1 MKGEEF
7 LRRVRKCQGPLFC
20 FLLRLLKDE
29 EEAKEI
35 MQATLLRAW
44 EGRDGFQG
52 RSQFK
57 TWIFKIA
64 LNLFRDRLQERQRW
78 QGGEL
83 PEVAAPSD
91 PLKEVIAKE
100 ERQRLL
106 QAIEGLPERQR
117 TALLLK
123 VYGELKYSEVAEVM
137 GCSTGAAKAH
147 FHHALYKLKEALR
160 DRDGL

>member
-1 MKGEEF
+1 M
-7 LRRVRKCQGPLFC
+7 
-20 FLLRLLKDE
+20 
-29 EEAKEI
+29 
-35 MQATLLRAW
+35 
-44 EGRDGFQG
+44 
-52 RSQFK
+52 
-57 TWIFKIA
+57 
-64 LNLFRDRLQERQRW
+64 
-78 QGGEL
+78 
-83 PEVAAPSD
+83 AAPSD

-137 GCSTGAAKAH
+137 SCSTGAAKAH

-160 DRDGL
+160 DRDEL

>member
-1 MKGEEF
+1 MKGDEF
-7 LRRVRKCQGPLFC
+7 LRRVRKCQRSLFY
-20 FLLRLLKDE
+20 FLLRLLGDE
-29 EEAKEI
+29 EEAKEV

-57 TWIFKIA
+57 TWIFGIA
-64 LNLFRDRLQERQRW
+64 LNLSRDRLQERQRW
-78 QGGEL
+78 QRGEP
-83 PEVAAPSD
+83 PEVTDSSD

-106 QAIEGLPERQR
+106 QAIQELPERQR
-117 TALLLK
+117 MALLLK

-137 GCSTGAAKAH
+137 GCSIGAAKAH

-160 DRDGL
+160 DGNGL